1 MLARHSVCNH
11 SWRISFPEESVMAKL
26 VRIVIQLPM
35 DLKTRLDGLK
45 QQGYT
50 TSGFIRAML
59 ERELAKIDQ
68 QMPDQ
73 KPLTLVPAVK
83 KANSR

>member
-1 MLARHSVCNH
+1 
-11 SWRISFPEESVMAKL
+11 MAKL
-26 VRIVIQLPM
+26 VRIVIQLPI

-68 QMPDQ
+68 QTEQ
-73 KPLTLVPAVK
+73 KPLTLLPPAK
-83 KANSR
+83 RANSR